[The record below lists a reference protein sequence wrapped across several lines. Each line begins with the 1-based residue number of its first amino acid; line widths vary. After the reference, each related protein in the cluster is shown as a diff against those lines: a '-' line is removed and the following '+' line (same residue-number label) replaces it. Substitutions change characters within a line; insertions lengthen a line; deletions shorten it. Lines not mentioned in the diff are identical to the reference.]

1 MFKYFVKNKFHT
13 KIYNFAACNCAL
25 KIKYDIVKKYK
36 ANNAKKNYSCYIKQ
50 LLYYFTKYS

>member
-36 ANNAKKNYSCYIKQ
+36 ANNAKKKLQ
-50 LLYYFTKYS
+50 LLYQTIVILFY

>member
-25 KIKYDIVKKYK
+25 KIKYVKKYK
-36 ANNAKKNYSCYIKQ
+36 ANNAKKKLQ
-50 LLYYFTKYS
+50 LLYQTIVILFY